1 MRLGVFGVF
10 LAPFGALGLMCDPP
24 IDASGQQGRVSHG
37 EQRLVD
43 QRELAGRR
51 QFGRGDHR
59 HQSARHRL
67 DHAHR
72 FDVGNRTMHEQIAR
86 TQQIGHIGVLVE
98 SDIGLA
104 RQQTPGAELEILLE
118 RPSTGDHQLNIAGVA
133 GHRHRLDQR
142 NLIFL
147 AGQSAGSD
155 DTERHGSRGIRIGRL
170 LRRIHR

>member
-1 MRLGVFGVF
+1 MGELATAGGLRKDLSANEKAPIPLSPCVPYPRTCGPRLPRNN
-10 LAPFGALGLMCDPP
+10 APWCIRRISRPIRRARPDVRST
-24 IDASGQQGRVSHG
+24 IDASGQQGVTSHE

-86 TQQIGHIGVLVE
+86 TQQIR
-98 SDIGLA
+98 A
-104 RQQTPGAELEILLE
+104 YRRAC
-118 RPSTGDHQLNIAGVA
+118 
-133 GHRHRLDQR
+133 
-142 NLIFL
+142 
-147 AGQSAGSD
+147 
-155 DTERHGSRGIRIGRL
+155 GIRISA
-170 LRRIHR
+170 LRASKRPARNLNTA